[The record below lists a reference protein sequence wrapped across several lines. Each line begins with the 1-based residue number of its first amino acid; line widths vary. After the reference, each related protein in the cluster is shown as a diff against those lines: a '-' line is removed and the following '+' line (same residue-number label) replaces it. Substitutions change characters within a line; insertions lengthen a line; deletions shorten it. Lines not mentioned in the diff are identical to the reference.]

1 MMRRY
6 IFILCLMVLAACRPE
21 ISGEID
27 SKPDI
32 FPDYAEVTIP
42 RNIAPM
48 NFQVISKEGSAWMAE
63 VRAAGKTV
71 CIRSSSGLVSFGKG
85 QWRKLLSAGGEL
97 SIRIYEKRGGE
108 WLVYQ
113 GFNMYVSED
122 EIDPYLAYRLITPG
136 YSLWREMSICQ
147 RDLESYRESRIYSNS
162 QGRGNCVNCHS
173 FCERDPDRM
182 LFHLRSELAGTY
194 IFRNGKKEKL
204 DTKTEETISSLV
216 YPYWHPSGDYLAF
229 SVNKTNQVLH
239 TTDPNR
245 IEVFD
250 EASDM
255 VVYDLDNHQIVTASH
270 LYGDASFET
279 FPTFSPD
286 GQSLYFCSAKA
297 VEPMPEDYKAV
308 RYSLCRVD
316 FDPSDCSFGETVDTL
331 YNASVLG
338 GSVSFPRI
346 SPDGRFL
353 AFTLSGYGTFSI
365 WHKDADIYCIDL
377 QSGRVSEM
385 TALNSDDVESYH
397 CWSGNGRWMVVSSRR
412 DDGLYTR
419 PYISYV
425 DENGVASKPFL
436 LPQKNPK
443 KYYDS
448 QMFSYNIPEFVE
460 DEIGLDGR
468 QIADFASEAD
478 AVQVKFKNY

>member
-1 MMRRY
+1 
-6 IFILCLMVLAACRPE
+6 
-21 ISGEID
+21 
-27 SKPDI
+27 
-32 FPDYAEVTIP
+32 
-42 RNIAPM
+42 
-48 NFQVISKEGSAWMAE
+48 
-63 VRAAGKTV
+63 
-71 CIRSSSGLVSFGKG
+71 
-85 QWRKLLSAGGEL
+85 
-97 SIRIYEKRGGE
+97 
-108 WLVYQ
+108 
-113 GFNMYVSED
+113 
-122 EIDPYLAYRLITPG
+122 
-136 YSLWREMSICQ
+136 
-147 RDLESYRESRIYSNS
+147 
-162 QGRGNCVNCHS
+162 
-173 FCERDPDRM
+173 
-182 LFHLRSELAGTY
+182 
-194 IFRNGKKEKL
+194 
-204 DTKTEETISSLV
+204 
-216 YPYWHPSGDYLAF
+216 
-229 SVNKTNQVLH
+229 
-239 TTDPNR
+239 
-245 IEVFD
+245 
-250 EASDM
+250 
-255 VVYDLDNHQIVTASH
+255 
-270 LYGDASFET
+270 
-279 FPTFSPD
+279 
-286 GQSLYFCSAKA
+286 
-297 VEPMPEDYKAV
+297 MPEDYKAV

-385 TALNSDDVESYH
+385 TALNSDDAESYH

-425 DENGVASKPFL
+425 DENGVAAKPFL

-468 QIADFASEAD
+468 QIADFASGAD
-478 AVQVKFKNY
+478 AVQVMFKKY